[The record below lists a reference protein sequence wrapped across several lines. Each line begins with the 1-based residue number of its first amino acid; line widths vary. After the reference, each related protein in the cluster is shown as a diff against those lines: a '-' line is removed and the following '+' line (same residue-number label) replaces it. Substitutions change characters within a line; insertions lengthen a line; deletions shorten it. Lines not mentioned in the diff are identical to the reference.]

1 MVDAPRQAGVLR
13 RLPARFLLLFV
24 LPALALC
31 CGVRVLRA
39 EPIAASAAP
48 SAETSNDTRPQTG
61 HRLLLADASDRARA
75 AVPND
80 ERVPIRQDAR
90 GSDSPVASDDVSRPP
105 GRSLRTWLQEL
116 GDSVVRRNEPSVW
129 LGFLVAAAGGLVLG
143 RLAAAG
149 LRRAARYWARN
160 GETVRSAAVGS
171 IAGPTSL
178 LFLTA
183 GLAIGAW
190 LLTLDPA
197 WRWLSDKI
205 LALLGTLTAVWLLFN
220 LIGVVEVVMRRGPQL
235 DSSALD
241 RQWLPLAHKTL
252 QAILAAL
259 ALLFVLDV
267 VFERDIG
274 AWLAGLGI
282 AGIAVSLAAQDSLKN
297 LFGSMTIIFDRPF
310 LVGERIAC
318 LGFDG
323 IVEEIGFRSTK
334 LRTLAGHLVTIP
346 NANLVNGPVENI
358 SRRPAIRRVFEI
370 LVSRTATGEQ
380 LARALELVRAA
391 CDDPELSEQIRLDVN
406 GRPQPPIVTIS
417 TISPDG
423 FVLSLTYFYRPPDF
437 VECNRHA
444 DRLLVRVVTDLRT
457 EGIPIGVIRGS
468 YDGRFD
474 SAAGGSM
481 NASSPR

>member
-1 MVDAPRQAGVLR
+1 MVDAPRRAGVLR
-13 RLPARFLLLFV
+13 SLPVRSLLLFV
-24 LPALALC
+24 LPALALN
-31 CGVRVLRA
+31 CGVRGLSA
-39 EPIAASAAP
+39 EPLAASADQAAVTPRRAGQHTGPQLVLAEANDSVRAP
-48 SAETSNDTRPQTG
+48 APNDARTPAPEDSRSG
-61 HRLLLADASDRARA
+61 DSLAASDGVNRSA
-75 AVPND
+75 
-80 ERVPIRQDAR
+80 
-90 GSDSPVASDDVSRPP
+90 
-105 GRSLRTWLQEL
+105 GRSLTTWLQEL

-149 LRRAARYWARN
+149 LRRAARYLARD
-160 GETVRSAAVGS
+160 GETVRSATVGS
-171 IAGPTSL
+171 IAGPTAL
-178 LFLTA
+178 LLLTA
-183 GLAIGAW
+183 GLMVGTG

-197 WRWLSDKI
+197 WRWLSNKT
-205 LALLGTLTAVWLLFN
+205 LALLASVATAWLFFN
-220 LIGVVEVVMRRGPQL
+220 LIGVVEVAMRRDSQL

-241 RQWLPLAHKTL
+241 RQWLPLARKTL

-259 ALLFVLDV
+259 ALLFILDV

-334 LRTLAGHLVTIP
+334 LRTLAGNLVTIP

-358 SRRPAIRRVFEI
+358 SRRPAIRRAFEI

-380 LARALELVRAA
+380 LARALEIIRSA
-391 CDDPELSEQIRLDVN
+391 CSDPELADPIRLDVQ
-406 GRPQPPIVTIS
+406 GRPQPPIPTIS
-417 TISPDG
+417 TITPDG
-423 FVLSLTYFYRPPDF
+423 FVVSLTYFFRPPSF
-437 VECNRHA
+437 EECNRHA
-444 DRLLVRVVTDLRT
+444 DRLLVRVVSDLRK
-457 EGIPIGVIRGS
+457 EGIPIGLIRGS
-468 YDGRFD
+468 DDGRFD
-474 SAAGGSM
+474 SAAGERTK
-481 NASSPR
+481 SPPSR